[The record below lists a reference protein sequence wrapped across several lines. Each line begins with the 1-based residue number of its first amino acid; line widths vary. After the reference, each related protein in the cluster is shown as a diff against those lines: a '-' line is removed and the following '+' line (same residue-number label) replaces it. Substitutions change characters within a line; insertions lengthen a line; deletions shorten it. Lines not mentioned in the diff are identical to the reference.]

1 MKSRLK
7 LIALIAASVLLC
19 SNSHGS
25 GFTPKNA
32 LVPNNGVGADDYKG
46 ELDDGTQTEARGC
59 EDYDDPNCPTPAAA
73 DPASAEESAAPGD
86 EADSEV
92 EAKPEEAAEPE
103 AEAAAEDEAEPEATG
118 DDSDS
123 SEPED
128 SSDEE
133 DAEDPEE
140 DEEEDEEEEDFGED
154 E

>member
-19 SNSHGS
+19 ENSHGGAAPLS
-25 GFTPKNA
+25 KIG
-32 LVPNNGVGADDYKG
+32 NGDESDVKG

-73 DPASAEESAAPGD
+73 EPAPAEESAAPND
-86 EADSEV
+86 E
-92 EAKPEEAAEPE
+92 AEPE
-103 AEAAAEDEAEPEATG
+103 AEAKPEDEAEPEATG

-123 SEPED
+123 SEPEE

-133 DAEDPEE
+133 DAVDPE
-140 DEEEDEEEEDFGED
+140 DDEEEEEESEDEEDFGDD